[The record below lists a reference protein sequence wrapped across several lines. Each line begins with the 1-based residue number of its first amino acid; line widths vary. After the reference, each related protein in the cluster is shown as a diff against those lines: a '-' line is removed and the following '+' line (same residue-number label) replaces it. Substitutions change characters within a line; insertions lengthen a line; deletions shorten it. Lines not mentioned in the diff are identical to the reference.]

1 MLLQLPGGAHGRI
14 YGPCIVC
21 IVFTHGFQR
30 KSKNSLK
37 TNSET
42 VGMAEFCGALLET
55 YKLGDVQYCVKPCI
69 VGVGVKKMI
78 HGHRNLQM
86 GGNNHFRSF
95 GFKVHM
101 TWDIHMINIEKP
113 PT

>member
-1 MLLQLPGGAHGRI
+1 MECSQNKHEKNTAEMMLGASGGANNACSCSFPGGAHGRI

-42 VGMAEFCGALLET
+42 VGMAEFCGALL
-55 YKLGDVQYCVKPCI
+55 
-69 VGVGVKKMI
+69 
-78 HGHRNLQM
+78 GH
-86 GGNNHFRSF
+86 F
-95 GFKVHM
+95 
-101 TWDIHMINIEKP
+101 
-113 PT
+113 